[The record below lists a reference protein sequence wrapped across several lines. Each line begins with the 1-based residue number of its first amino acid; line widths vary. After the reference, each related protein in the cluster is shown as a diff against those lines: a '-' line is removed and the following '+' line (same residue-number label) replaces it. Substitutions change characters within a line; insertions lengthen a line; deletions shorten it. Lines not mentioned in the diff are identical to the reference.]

1 MPSTPTGPLGSQS
14 PPSLPVGTIIGPVL
28 GGISLLLG
36 VAAAGFFLCRR
47 WKRSKATQSLLLGT
61 ARRRHENGYDHH
73 ARDPGCDGD
82 RRRDE
87 ASLIENMISTTPI
100 SPLRF
105 HDGAATHY
113 EDSPQASSQVSTV
126 HSSDNTHP
134 SRVADITASPLTAGD
149 RSSKHRAEL
158 AWRLEA
164 LNRTRSILSSTT
176 TGAQA
181 SRVEADSSS
190 GRTTETAIRDLEA
203 EIADLRASLT
213 ALNARLG
220 DDGEGSVELLPA
232 YAE

>member
-47 WKRSKATQSLLLGT
+47 WKRSKATQSLLGT
-61 ARRRHENGYDHH
+61 ARRRRENGYDHH
-73 ARDPGCDGD
+73 AKDPGCDGD

-87 ASLIENMISTTPI
+87 TSLIENMVPSTPI

-105 HDGAATHY
+105 HDGAVTHD
-113 EDSPQASSQVSTV
+113 EDSPQTVTIHGQASTV
-126 HSSDNTHP
+126 SSPDITHSSRGAN
-134 SRVADITASPLTAGD
+134 ITASPLTGD

-158 AWRLEA
+158 TQRLET
-164 LNRTRSILSSTT
+164 LQRTRSVLSSTT
-176 TGAQA
+176 NRA
-181 SRVEADSSS
+181 SRSEAGASR

-203 EIADLRASLT
+203 EIADLRATLT

-220 DDGEGSVELLPA
+220 DDDEGSVDLLPA
-232 YAE
+232 YYAE